1 MRAVPSTTRWV
12 QAGLSIVELMIAL
25 ALGLLIIGGILY
37 TFISSRPVFTANDAV
52 ARIQEDG
59 RIAMER
65 LAREVRQAGYT
76 GCANSTDIGPRI
88 IADVNKDG
96 VVDVTAPAGSGI
108 QVFDNG
114 AGWAN
119 PTAIARVAGTDVIQ
133 IRRIG
138 SCQRKLTG
146 NMTANNA
153 NIQIGSNPCGWK
165 ADQILVIADCA
176 NVDIFA
182 ATNVSTGSVTIAHAN
197 SKNTDEKLAK
207 AYGTEAIVFAYGE
220 KHFFVGIHPT
230 LNQPMLYEVTYN
242 GATAVA
248 SDIAGNVYDLQ
259 VLSVKTDT
267 DGDGAADG
275 EINVNEADDNEDGL
289 YHYLGRDR
297 SQASPTL
304 KNVADWSQV
313 VGIRVGFS
321 VRSEADNTGPESKEY
336 MFNGASVT
344 DRRLWR
350 DFVTNIGIRNRLP

>member
-1 MRAVPSTTRWV
+1 MRATQCKMRAI
-12 QAGLSIVELMIAL
+12 QAGVSLVELLIAL
-25 ALGLLIIGGILY
+25 ALGLLILGGILY
-37 TFISSRPVFTANDAV
+37 TFISSRPVFNANDAV

-76 GCANSTDIGPRI
+76 GCANSLDVTPRI
-88 IADVNKDG
+88 IADVNKDN

-114 AGWAN
+114 SGWTN

-133 IRRIG
+133 IKGIS

-146 NMTANNA
+146 NMAANNA
-153 NIQIGSNPCGWK
+153 NIQIGTNPCGW
-165 ADQILVIADCA
+165 AANQILVIADCA

-182 ATNVSTGSVTIAHAN
+182 ATNVSVGSVTIAHAN
-197 SKNTDEKLAK
+197 SKNTDEKLSK
-207 AYGTEAIVFAYGE
+207 AYGTEAVVFGYGE
-220 KHFFVGIHPT
+220 KHFFVGIHPS

-242 GATAVA
+242 GATTVA

-267 DGDGAADG
+267 DGNSAADA
-275 EINVNEADDNEDGL
+275 EITSTGST
-289 YHYLGRDR
+289 LG
-297 SQASPTL
+297 A
-304 KNVADWSQV
+304 VADWSLV
-313 VGIRVGFS
+313 LGLRARFS
-321 VRSEADNTGPESKEY
+321 VRSEADNTGPESKTY
-336 MFNGASVT
+336 TYNGVSVT
-344 DRRLWR
+344 DKRLRR

>member
-1 MRAVPSTTRWV
+1 MRAVQYRTKLAQT
-12 QAGLSIVELMIAL
+12 GLSIVELMVAM

-65 LAREVRQAGYT
+65 LTREVRQAGYT
-76 GCANSTDIGPRI
+76 GCANSTDINPTI

-114 AGWAN
+114 TGWVN
-119 PTAIARVAGTDVIQ
+119 PTGVVRVAGTDVIQ
-133 IRRIG
+133 IRGIG
-138 SCQRKLTG
+138 SCQRRLTG

-153 NIQIGSNPCGWK
+153 NIQIGSNPCGWA

-230 LNQPMLYEVTYN
+230 LNQPMLYEVTFN
-242 GATAVA
+242 GATTVA
-248 SDIAGNVYDLQ
+248 SDVAGNVYDLQ
-259 VLSVKTDT
+259 VISVKTDT
-267 DGDGAADG
+267 DANGAGDAEITSTGTTLGA
-275 EINVNEADDNEDGL
+275 
-289 YHYLGRDR
+289 
-297 SQASPTL
+297 
-304 KNVADWSQV
+304 VADWSQA
-313 VGIRVGFS
+313 VGLRVRYS
-321 VRSEADNTGPESKEY
+321 VRSEADNTGPESKTY
-336 MFNGASVT
+336 TYNGASVT
-344 DRRLWR
+344 DRRLRR